1 MDNKNINVKEED
13 IKRLT
18 NAITFVVF
26 IGFPIILPIILVS
39 LFLCIV
45 TIPLISTKVFA
56 LPFAFLSLIATLIIF
71 LINRFKKKENRTN
84 ILLFLGFFLFASL
97 FSAFQVSRIK
107 IDKENKLKVET
118 EIIQNTLYLDPYKK
132 IFDDDSE
139 FNKLKYIVDENMSE
153 YQFKITAKTP
163 KDLEFSKYI
172 EIGFDEDNELDFIE
186 KIPYN
191 EALIIKYYYKVLKEG
206 LKDGK
211 IYLQNFDTTE
221 EIIIEANS
229 ETIELIKRKS
239 NM

>member
-1 MDNKNINVKEED
+1 MDNKNINIKEED
-13 IKRLT
+13 IIRIRNIIVILL
-18 NAITFVVF
+18 F

-84 ILLFLGFFLFASL
+84 ILLFLGFFLFSAL

-118 EIIQNTLYLDPYKK
+118 EVIQNTLYLDPYKK
-132 IFDDDSE
+132 IFDDDYES
-139 FNKLKYIVDENMSE
+139 NKLKYVVNENMSE
-153 YQFKITAKTP
+153 YQFTISAKTP
-163 KDLEFSKYI
+163 KNLEFSKYI

-191 EALIIKYYYKVLKEG
+191 EALIFKYYYKVFKEG

-211 IYLQNFDTTE
+211 IYLKNFDTTE